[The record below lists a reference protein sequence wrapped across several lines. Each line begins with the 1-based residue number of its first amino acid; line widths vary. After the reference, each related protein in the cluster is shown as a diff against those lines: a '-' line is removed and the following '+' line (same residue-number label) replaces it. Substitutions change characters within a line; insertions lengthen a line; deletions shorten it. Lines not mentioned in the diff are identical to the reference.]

1 MADGQPG
8 ELGAVVL
15 KRVVAENK
23 HACAHVPILHQVS
36 AVLIVQ
42 EAIPSPN
49 LVIQMDVKVRK
60 LLPK

>member
-1 MADGQPG
+1 MADGQTGKPG
-8 ELGAVVL
+8 VAVASP
-15 KRVVAENK
+15 VVVENK

-36 AVLIVQ
+36 AVLIVK

-60 LLPK
+60 SVLK